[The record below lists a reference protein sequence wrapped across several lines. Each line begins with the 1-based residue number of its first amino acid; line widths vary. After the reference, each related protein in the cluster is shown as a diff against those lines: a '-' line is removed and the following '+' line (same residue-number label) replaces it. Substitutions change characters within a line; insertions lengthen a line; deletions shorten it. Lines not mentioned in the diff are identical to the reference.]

1 MTQSLASQER
11 SKKRELFEQIKR
23 EKELALREEQ
33 EKIEQDRLKKEEE
46 EIKKIRAQ
54 QHFKATPVKI
64 YSKQLP
70 VIEEKALTV
79 PIGPKLATKE
89 RAGIKEDVE

>member
-1 MTQSLASQER
+1 MHTWRFASQER

-23 EKELALREEQ
+23 DKELAQKEEQ
-33 EKIEQDRLKKEEE
+33 EKLEQEQLKKKEE

-54 QHFKATPVKI
+54 QNFKATPVKF

-70 VIEEKALTV
+70 VIEEKSLTV
-79 PIGPKLATKE
+79 PVGPKLTTKE
-89 RAGIKEDVE
+89 R